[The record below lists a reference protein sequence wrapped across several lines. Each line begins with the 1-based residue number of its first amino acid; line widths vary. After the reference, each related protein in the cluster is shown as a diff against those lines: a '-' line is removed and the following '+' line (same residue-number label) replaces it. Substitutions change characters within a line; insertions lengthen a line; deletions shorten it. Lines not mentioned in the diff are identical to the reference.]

1 MGPAEVN
8 KPQPEKF
15 LKKGDKAP
23 MIPQSEFIS
32 RSEVYQKL
40 PYALKRWL
48 ITVVKPLMGSNLI
61 H

>member
-40 PYALKRWL
+40 PYALKR
-48 ITVVKPLMGSNLI
+48 
-61 H
+61 